1 MEPIVGEACGYAQ
14 RYRTEPIPA
23 SAEPTAKVKE
33 MVLFRLMPI
42 SSAAPMSSETARM
55 AFPRRVRC
63 TRNVSAAI
71 ASSVTTMVRIAA

>member
-42 SSAAPMSSETARM
+42 SSAARM